1 MRPRAS
7 TAITLQAVHA
17 GATGGHRAAVDLA
30 GLAYELL
37 DAHADTAQLADGL
50 SCDPS
55 WAAHLDYLRA
65 LQRAGRELLAGAAA
79 QGRWSR
85 ALADSTSLDVR

>member
-7 TAITLQAVHA
+7 AAITLQAVPA
-17 GATGGHRAAVDLA
+17 GATGGHQAAAVLA
-30 GLAYELL
+30 ELAYELL

-65 LQRAGRELLAGAAA
+65 LQRAGRELLARAAA
-79 QGRWSR
+79 QERWSR
-85 ALADSTSLDVR
+85 PLADSTSLDVR